1 MAFVRITD
9 PDNFEKSLKYW
20 KRQCIKEGIIEE
32 VRKRECFVSK
42 SVRKRQRRKAQIRRQ
57 FLNKLKQRKF
67 Y

>member
-1 MAFVRITD
+1 MAYVKITD
-9 PDNFEKSLKYW
+9 PENFEKSLKYW

-42 SVRKRQRRKAQIRRQ
+42 AVRKRE
-57 FLNKLKQRKF
+57 KLKSLKRKLKINRLKVKKL

>member
-1 MAFVRITD
+1 MAFVRIQD

-20 KRQCIKEGIIEE
+20 KRQCIKEGILEE

-42 SVRKRQRRKAQIRRQ
+42 SVRKRQKRKALIRKQ
-57 FLNKLKQRKF
+57 FLNKLKNKKQ

>member
-1 MAFVRITD
+1 MAFVRIQD

-20 KRQCIKEGIIEE
+20 KRQCIKEGILEE

-42 SVRKRQRRKAQIRRQ
+42 SVRRRQKRKALIRKQ
-57 FLNKLKQRKF
+57 FLNKLKNKKQ